1 VIIEGQK
8 AADCIVIDAGSSAI
22 AWHDGRQTVV
32 VPDDAIVIDVDHMDA
47 GGIITSPMHGKVL
60 TIDVKTGDSVGKG
73 QRVAVIEAMKME
85 HALTAPMDGII
96 AEIVVSV
103 GEQVA
108 ERARVLVIE
117 PLSEKGQD
125 KK

>member
-1 VIIEGQK
+1 
-8 AADCIVIDAGSSAI
+8 
-22 AWHDGRQTVV
+22 
-32 VPDDAIVIDVDHMDA
+32 
-47 GGIITSPMHGKVL
+47 
-60 TIDVKTGDSVGKG
+60 
-73 QRVAVIEAMKME
+73 VIEAMKME